1 MNPQFHRVR
10 GLLVTGIFAL
20 CFACVSSI
28 AFAQSTSRQIGSQVT
43 VTADPVIARPHSKP
57 CVVQLF
63 TDYQFAFFSDTT
75 QNFPFTPP
83 ACSGPWSKVVFEADF
98 SENAGSQFDRTAS
111 MFLGN
116 TNIYFG
122 TTPEP
127 LTNATNTWHVERD
140 LTDYSALF
148 TAPQQGTIVLG
159 NCTTD
164 CPPPYNTLNGVFT
177 VSARLQFYPAQGRHS
192 DTPDVVLP
200 LSQPTTGGFNLPAY
214 VFTPTDQLTTTF
226 TLPRNIERAYLDVVP
241 EAQSGDEFW
250 YTCVPTALSGEL
262 FSCGG
267 TGFRETEV
275 SVDGQ
280 PAGVAPVSPWI
291 YTGGIDPYLWFANP
305 GVQTLNFVPYRVDL
319 TPFAGLLDDGNP
331 HTIALSVFNDNSY
344 FAVTG
349 TLLLFLDH
357 NSAALSGGIT
367 RNTFAA
373 APSPVITQNLTT
385 GSTTTGTVNVTSNRS
400 FTISGFVH
408 TSHGRVSTTVSQHL
422 HFSNNQF
429 FNITSTLYVQNI
441 NQSTDVS
448 SATSVARSNERPIT
462 TIRNFHFPL
471 VVDISQ
477 VSESNGNTSLTTNA
491 RQTYELQS
499 FGVGDDAGFLSFVR
513 NSGQHQDTLE
523 FDSNFNL
530 LGNSNQ
536 SAAQQYLSGGSD
548 GQFYDCQISVKN
560 NTLTTVSSGCASMKD
575 RK

>member
-1 MNPQFHRVR
+1 MNPLFHRVR
-10 GLLVTGIFAL
+10 GLLFTGAVSL
-20 CFACVSSI
+20 YLAVSSI
-28 AFAQSTSRQIGSQVT
+28 ALAQSTNRQIGTQLT
-43 VTADPVIARPHSKP
+43 VTADPVIPRPHSKP
-57 CVVQLF
+57 CTVQLF
-63 TDYQFAFFSDTT
+63 TSYQFAFFSDTT

-83 ACSGPWSKVVFEADF
+83 AGCPGPWSKVVFEADF
-98 SENAGSQFDRTAS
+98 SENAGVQFDRTAS

-116 TNIYFG
+116 ANIYFG

-140 LTDYSALF
+140 VTDYSALF
-148 TAPQQGTIVLG
+148 NAPQQGTIVLG

-164 CPPPYNTLNGVFT
+164 CPAPYNNFLNGVFT
-177 VSARLQFYPAQGRHS
+177 VSARLQFYPAQGHRS

-200 LSQPTTGGFNLPAY
+200 LVQPTNGGFNLPAY

-241 EAQSGDEFW
+241 ESQSGDEFW

-305 GVQTLNFVPYRVDL
+305 GVQTLDFVPYRVDL
-319 TPFAGLLDDGNP
+319 TPFAGFLDDGNP

-344 FAVTG
+344 FAVSG

-357 NSAALSGGIT
+357 DATALSGGIT
-367 RNTFAA
+367 KNTLAA
-373 APSPVITQNLTT
+373 APAPAITENITT
-385 GSTTTGTVNVTSNRS
+385 GSTTAGTVNVTSNRS
-400 FTISGFVH
+400 FTISGFLH
-408 TSHGRVSTTVSQHL
+408 TSHGRISTTVSQHL
-422 HFSNNQF
+422 HFANNQS
-429 FNITSTLYVQNI
+429 FNITSTVYVQDI
-441 NQSTDVS
+441 NQSTDVFS
-448 SATSVARSNERPIT
+448 TTSVARSDERPVT
-462 TIRNFHFPL
+462 TVRNFHFPL

-477 VSESNGNTSLTTNA
+477 VSESNGNTSLTTTA
-491 RQTYELQS
+491 RQTYEVQS
-499 FGVGDDAGFLSFVR
+499 FGNGDDAGSLSFVK
-513 NSGQHQDTLE
+513 NSGHHQDTLE
-523 FDSNFNL
+523 FDPNFNL

-536 SAAQQYLSGGSD
+536 SASQQYLSGGSD
-548 GQFYDCQISVKN
+548 GRFYDCQIAVKN
-560 NTLTTVSSGCASMKD
+560 NTLTKVSSGCTPGKD
-575 RK
+575 